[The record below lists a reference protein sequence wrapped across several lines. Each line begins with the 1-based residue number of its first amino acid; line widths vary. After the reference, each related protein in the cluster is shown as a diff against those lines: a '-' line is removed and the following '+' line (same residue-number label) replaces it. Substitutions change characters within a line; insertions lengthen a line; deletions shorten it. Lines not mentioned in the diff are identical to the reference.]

1 MKSAYSYEYNPK
13 SSKVVA
19 IILIIVLMAFHSF
32 FVYLYIFASYVLRM
46 LIVMRSTSYTEETFD
61 EVYDSISH
69 KLLYETDF
77 NLRANVKATVII
89 MIVSFILYYCCFIYK
104 EKKAKVYR
112 PISRKFDEWEYIVLI
127 LCMAVAVY
135 CFVHFI
141 GNFAVYLFPKENVEV
156 VKVFEQARTSNPTL
170 NVMYAMLIAPV
181 FEELYFRGLIL
192 KICKRSF
199 GMIWCLLF
207 NGISFAVF
215 HGNIIQAS
223 YAFFAGVYLAYLA
236 FEFDT
241 IIPSI
246 FAHSLQNSFATLL
259 PTFGGLFGIIL
270 YFTLLIGFGVL
281 SYFLCRRAF
290 PIYRPY
296 KPEKFKVARR
306 TRRTYG

>member
-19 IILIIVLMAFHSF
+19 IILIAVLMAFHMF
-32 FVYLYIFASYVLRM
+32 FVYAYICVSGWLRIWTAM
-46 LIVMRSTSYTEETFD
+46 LFTSVTEETFD
-61 EVYDSISH
+61 EVYDSIVH
-69 KLLYETDF
+69 KLIYETDF

-89 MIVSFILYYCCFIYK
+89 MIVSFILYYCCFIRK

-112 PISRKFDEWEYIVLI
+112 PIKRKFDEWEYIVLI

-135 CFVHFI
+135 CFTHFVSS
-141 GNFAVYLFPKENVEV
+141 FARYLFPKENAEV
-156 VKVFEQARTSNPTL
+156 AKIFEQARTSNPVL
-170 NVMYAMLIAPV
+170 NVMYSMLIAPV

-192 KICKRSF
+192 KISKKSF

-215 HGNIIQAS
+215 HGNIIQAF

-241 IIPSI
+241 IVPTI
-246 FAHSLQNSFATLL
+246 FAHSLQNSFATLF
-259 PTFGGLFGIIL
+259 PTFRGLFGIIL
-270 YFTLLIGFGVL
+270 YLALLIGFGVL

-296 KPEKFKVARR
+296 KHKVIRR
-306 TRRTYG
+306 ARRTYG